1 MQGLILKIRAWW
13 NIADKTART
22 VTIVGVAFLL
32 VTMAVTF
39 YLASKPDFVVLYADL
54 TPADSGKVINKLKDL
69 KVPFRI
75 GADGATIEVP
85 KRQRDEVRMK
95 LAADG
100 LPVQAA
106 GLGKGWLDK
115 SSIGQTQEHER
126 VVMRVMLEEELQKT
140 IESLKPVQAAKVHL
154 TEGQSGPFADQQ
166 TAPTA
171 NVVVHLG
178 AGEKLAPEQVAGIV
192 HVVTGS
198 VSGMTPR
205 NVSVVDGEGRV
216 LHDGA
221 TQGPGGTGI
230 YDVKRQQETAYAA
243 ALRSEIER
251 HLEHVLGPGKAIA
264 GVQCVM
270 NFDTEQSE
278 RTINTPS
285 AGSVAPAGT
294 PTLPKSSPNVISE
307 TTTTETYSSGGTGAR
322 GAVGTASNVAGATG
336 GAAATSGAAG
346 RGYSSERRQ
355 SEYAFDQEHRSTT
368 RAPGRIEK
376 LSVSVM
382 VDESVKPEQV
392 TAVTQ
397 YLNGLLGISDAATP
411 PPGYSVSVNP
421 IAFDK
426 TAKEAA
432 MKAGQANASAARIER
447 YLSLLPSIALILAA
461 ILVMKALGKQ
471 SIRLEVPQLSPAAAG
486 AGSAPPSLGEPTPGT
501 MPRLQEDTPPQ
512 QVETKIEVT
521 PIPTRFNVPFE
532 QIARM
537 VNDNPRTVA
546 MLVKSWLMEDKR

>member
-39 YLASKPDFVVLYADL
+39 YLASQPDFVVLYADL

-85 KRQRDEVRMK
+85 KQQRDEVRMK
-95 LAADG
+95 LAAEG
-100 LPVQAA
+100 LPVQTA

-126 VVMRVMLEEELQKT
+126 AVMRVMLEEELQKT

-171 NVVVHLG
+171 NVVVHLSPG
-178 AGEKLAPEQVAGIV
+178 QELAPEQVAGIV

-221 TQGPGGTGI
+221 SQGPGGTGI
-230 YDVKRQQETAYAA
+230 YDVKRQQETAFAA

-251 HLEHVLGPGKAIA
+251 HLEYVLGPGKAIA

-307 TTTTETYSSGGTGAR
+307 TTTTETYSSGAVGAR
-322 GAVGTASNVAGATG
+322 GPVGTASNVPGAGSGVAS
-336 GAAATSGAAG
+336 SGAGG
-346 RGYSSERRQ
+346 RGYSSEKRQ

-392 TAVTQ
+392 AAVTQ
-397 YLNGLLGISDAATP
+397 YLNGLLGISDPAAP
-411 PPGYSVSVNP
+411 PPGYSVRVSP

-432 MKAGQANASAARIER
+432 LKASQANASAMRMDR
-447 YLSLLPSIALILAA
+447 YLSLLPSVALIIAA
-461 ILVMKALGKQ
+461 VLVMRALGKR
-471 SIRLEVPQLSPAAAG
+471 SIRLEVPSLSSATAAAG
-486 AGSAPPSLGEPTPGT
+486 AEPPSLGEPSPGA
-501 MPRLQEDTPPQ
+501 MPRLEEAPSQ
-512 QVETKIEVT
+512 QVEAKIEVS
-521 PIPTRFNVPFE
+521 PIPPRLNVPFE

-537 VNDNPRTVA
+537 VADNPRTVA
-546 MLVKSWLMEDKR
+546 MLVKSWMMEDKR